1 MFVIAGLLW
10 VANFVPV
17 KREART
23 SADDTSDRTLD
34 GRDIVTRQVRA
45 NDFAYIVWFCR
56 YVDSVCVNERI
67 YENVGD
73 IFL

>member
-1 MFVIAGLLW
+1 VVKSSLDCLRAVSVFVIAGLLQ

-17 KREART
+17 KRGART

-45 NDFAYIVWFCR
+45 NDFAYIV
-56 YVDSVCVNERI
+56 
-67 YENVGD
+67 
-73 IFL
+73 